1 MHIRAV
7 ITPQYS
13 VVRFIRFAIRRGR
26 KRNRKNKIKFFG
38 EGIISKIM
46 RKRICCWSIGSVN
59 CGFSFMLPR
68 AERELVIPRMN
79 LNSTRLRFDFEPE
92 GD

>member
-13 VVRFIRFAIRRGR
+13 VVRFIRFAIRRGG

-38 EGIISKIM
+38 LFRKLCGREFVVGRSDQLIVVFLLCFRERKGNSKDEFKFNPFTI
-46 RKRICCWSIGSVN
+46 
-59 CGFSFMLPR
+59 
-68 AERELVIPRMN
+68 
-79 LNSTRLRFDFEPE
+79 
-92 GD
+92 